1 MKAYRIPASN
11 AELLDPRSA
20 KWQKVPAETVTLA
33 PTPIA
38 ALAGEVSPFLA
49 VDSTDH
55 GKIDRVDVSIAH
67 NGESLAIRLS
77 WKCEKHDAIKD
88 LDQFVDGTAVLFP
101 MSDAA
106 NAVTMGAK
114 GAPVNAWYWKAN
126 HPRDPYDVIAEGFGS
141 SERRSPKVSGLTS
154 AADYANGAWTVV
166 LCRPLSAGRGH
177 VRFIPGKPSRIA
189 MAVWDG
195 GNLERSGR
203 KSFSGE
209 FVTLDIEK

>member
-1 MKAYRIPASN
+1 MKAYRISAN
-11 AELLDPRSA
+11 DAELLDPHNV
-20 KWQKVPAETVTLA
+20 KWQKVSVETVTLA

-38 ALAGEVSPFLA
+38 ALAGDVSPFLA

-55 GKIDRVDVSIAH
+55 GKIDRVDVGIAH
-67 NGESLAIRLS
+67 NGKSLAIRLS

-114 GAPVNAWYWKAN
+114 GAPVNAWFWKAN
-126 HPRDPYDVIAEGFGS
+126 HPQDPYDVIAEGFGS
-141 SERRSPKVSGLTS
+141 SERRSGKVSGLMS
-154 AADYANGAWTVV
+154 KSDYADGKWTVV
-166 LCRPLSAGRGH
+166 LCRPMTAGRGL
-177 VRFIPGKPSRIA
+177 VRFIPGKPARIA

>member
-1 MKAYRIPASN
+1 MKAYRIAASN
-11 AELLDPRSA
+11 AELLDPRGA
-20 KWQKVPAETVTLA
+20 KWGNVPAETITLA

-38 ALAGEVSPFLA
+38 ALAGKVSPFLA

-55 GKIDRVDVSIAH
+55 GKIDSVRVSIAH
-67 NGESLAIRLS
+67 NGEALAVRLS
-77 WKCEKHDAIKD
+77 WTCGRHDAIKD
-88 LDQFVDGTAVLFP
+88 LNEFVDGTAVLFP
-101 MSDAA
+101 MSAAA

-126 HPRDPYDVIAEGFGS
+126 HPQEPYDVIAEGFGS
-141 SERRSPKVSGLTS
+141 SERRSAKISGLMS
-154 AADYANGAWTVV
+154 KADYADGAWTVV

-177 VRFIPGKPSRIA
+177 ARFIPGKPSRIA

-209 FVTLDIEK
+209 FVTLDIQK

>member
-1 MKAYRIPASN
+1 MKAYRIAASN
-11 AELLDPRSA
+11 AELLDPGSV
-20 KWQKVPAETVTLA
+20 KWKTVPVETVTLA

-55 GKIDRVDVSIAH
+55 GRINSANVSIAH

-77 WKCEKHDAIKD
+77 WKSDKHDTIRD
-88 LDQFVDGTAVLFP
+88 LNEFVDGTAVLFP
-101 MSDAA
+101 LSAAA

-126 HPRDPYDVIAEGFGS
+126 HAQEPYDVIAEGFGS
-141 SERRSPKVSGLTS
+141 SERRSAKVSGLMSRATY
-154 AADYANGAWTVV
+154 ADGAWTVV
-166 LCRPLSAGRGH
+166 LCRPLTAGRGH
-177 VRFIPGKPSRIA
+177 VRFIPGKSTRIA

>member
-11 AELLDPRSA
+11 TELLDPSSA
-20 KWQKVPAETVTLA
+20 KWKTVPVETVTLA

-38 ALAGEVSPFLA
+38 ALVGEVSPFLA
-49 VDSTDH
+49 IDSTDH
-55 GKIDRVDVSIAH
+55 GKIDRVDVGIAH
-67 NGESLAIRLS
+67 NGEALAIRLS

-101 MSDAA
+101 LSAAA

-141 SERRSPKVSGLTS
+141 SERRSPKVGGSQS
-154 AADYANGAWTVV
+154 AADYADGAWTVV